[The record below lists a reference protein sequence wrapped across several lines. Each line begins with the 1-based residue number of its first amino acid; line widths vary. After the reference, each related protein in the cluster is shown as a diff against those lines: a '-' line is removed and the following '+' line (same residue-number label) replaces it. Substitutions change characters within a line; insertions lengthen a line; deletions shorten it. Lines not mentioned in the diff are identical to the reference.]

1 MNAIEKVQL
10 LASLDESRKA
20 LVNSVDGIAPETALR
35 SPSPGAWSIRD
46 CVEHV
51 AISEDYLFA
60 QIGKAQRRDAPVLN
74 ARREELIPVRGLDR
88 SRRIECPEDGL
99 PRGRFPTL
107 AAALEHFLAS
117 RDRTARYVENIDV
130 ELEDLRA
137 QITAHPVLGAANCYE
152 ILLTMAVHPRRHALQ
167 IEEIKAALE

>member
-1 MNAIEKVQL
+1 MNAKEKVQL

-20 LVNSVDGIAPETALR
+20 LVNSLNGVAPETALR
-35 SPSPGAWSIRD
+35 APSPGAWTICD

-60 QIGKAQRRDAPVLN
+60 QIGKAQRCDAPLVN

-99 PRGRFPTL
+99 PKGRFPTL
-107 AAALEHFLAS
+107 AAALEHFLSS
-117 RDRTARYVENIDV
+117 RDRTVRFVESIDAGR
-130 ELEDLRA
+130 DLRA
-137 QITAHPVLGAANCYE
+137 EITTHPVLGAANCYE
-152 ILLTMAVHPRRHALQ
+152 MLLTMAVHPRRHALQ
-167 IEEIKAALE
+167 IEEIKAALG